1 MLNKYI
7 KALEKYFFHAVH
19 LFDSL
24 INIINRYYI
33 DFDDL
38 KSILVHFKSRHNHV
52 VVTKSGGS
60 SYKYF
65 TKREL
70 NRNYCSE
77 FIIQLHE
84 QIRYENARKEE
95 FL

>member
-7 KALEKYFFHAVH
+7 KTLEKYFFHTVH
-19 LFDSL
+19 LIDSL
-24 INIINRYYI
+24 RKIINRYYI

-38 KSILVHFKSRHNHV
+38 KSILAHFKSPRFHV
-52 VVTKSGGS
+52 VVIKSGGS
-60 SYKYF
+60 SFKYLI
-65 TKREL
+65 KREL

-84 QIRYENARKEE
+84 
-95 FL
+95 